1 MAQNAPC
8 AAPKVVNP
16 RTGKCVQAGSRA
28 LRFSGYYNGGFPL
41 HELFKNVPGTRT
53 CAPGKMLNPT
63 TDRCI
68 TVGGVTWLKL
78 GYGSTTKTIKVPNT
92 AEVSRLANAL
102 DASQAEFIKKH
113 DAHRAALTNL
123 QRAEREL
130 ALARAEGAMR
140 STELEAAHARIDALE
155 NELADKA
162 ADVVTAAA
170 RIGALE
176 KQLSAQAAAAQTKLR
191 AAETRVRDLEKNVQ
205 ARNATIKSQTDSL
218 TNSKFRGFRAA
229 VSKSKGQNIAW
240 WNVLGYDPHVH
251 GTVSPALIDTLEAA
265 ALRDAKI
272 YYTKKFQVGG
282 SPERG
287 VEFVDVKTAVKSAAA
302 EARRTGAAPEGYDW
316 QYADARAARAAQNA
330 ARAAQN
336 AARAVQNADARAARA
351 AQNATRAVQNAEARA
366 SRAEQNAS
374 DAQRAFDAKL
384 QTVQRLAEAELK
396 RRVETAQKELAEAM
410 QAQTARDR
418 GAIETLQR
426 NLRNARASAAAAA
439 TAPRENANR
448 DRRKRKTEDPKLPAA
463 LAPTLKKART
473 ERENVEMPE
482 APPIRR
488 SERLGAKRDKTASGQ
503 K

>member
-302 EARRTGAAPEGYDW
+302 EARRAGAAPEGYDW

-330 ARAAQN
+330 A
-336 AARAVQNADARAARA
+336 
-351 AQNATRAVQNAEARA
+351 RAVQNAEARA

-374 DAQRAFDAKL
+374 DAQRAFDAKM

-439 TAPRENANR
+439 TAPGENANR
-448 DRRKRKTEDPKLPAA
+448 NRRKRKTEDPKLPAA

-488 SERLGAKRDKTASGQ
+488 SERLGAKRDKPPSGQ

>member
-1 MAQNAPC
+1 MAKNAPC

-53 CAPGKMLNPT
+53 CGPGKTLNPT

-78 GYGSTTKTIKVPNT
+78 GYGSATKTIKVPNT
-92 AEVSRLANAL
+92 AEVSRLTNAL

-176 KQLSAQAAAAQTKLR
+176 KELSAKAAAAQTKLR

-240 WNVLGYDPHVH
+240 WNVLGYDPHLH
-251 GTVSPALIDTLEAA
+251 GTVSPALIETLEAA

-287 VEFVDVKTAVKSAAA
+287 VEFVDVKTAIKSAAA
-302 EARRTGAAPEGYDW
+302 EARTGAAPEGYDW
-316 QYADARAARAAQNA
+316 QYADARATK
-330 ARAAQN
+330 AAQN
-336 AARAVQNADARAARA
+336 AARAVQNADARATKA
-351 AQNATRAVQNAEARA
+351 AQNAARAVQNADARA
-366 SRAEQNAS
+366 TKAAQNAARAEQNAS

-410 QAQTARDR
+410 HAQTARDR
-418 GAIETLQR
+418 GTIETLQR
-426 NLRNARASAAAAA
+426 NLRNARAALASTAAA
-439 TAPRENANR
+439 TPPSENASRN
-448 DRRKRKTEDPKLPAA
+448 RRKRKTEDPKLPAA
-463 LAPTLKKART
+463 LAPTLKKSRV
-473 ERENVEMPE
+473 EQENVEMPE

-488 SERLGAKRDKTASGQ
+488 SERLGAKKDTSQ

>member
-302 EARRTGAAPEGYDW
+302 EARRAGAAPEGYDW
-316 QYADARAARAAQNA
+316 QYADARAA
-330 ARAAQN
+330 
-336 AARAVQNADARAARA
+336 
-351 AQNATRAVQNAEARA
+351 RAVQNAEARA

-374 DAQRAFDAKL
+374 DAQRAFDAKM

-439 TAPRENANR
+439 TAPGENANR
-448 DRRKRKTEDPKLPAA
+448 NRRKRKTEDPKLPAA

-488 SERLGAKRDKTASGQ
+488 SERLGAKRDKPPSGQ

>member
-302 EARRTGAAPEGYDW
+302 EARRAGAAPEGYDW

-330 ARAAQN
+330 ARA
-336 AARAVQNADARAARA
+336 
-351 AQNATRAVQNAEARA
+351 VQNAEARA

-374 DAQRAFDAKL
+374 DAQRSFDAKL

-439 TAPRENANR
+439 TAPGENANR
-448 DRRKRKTEDPKLPAA
+448 NRRKRKTEDPKLPAA

-488 SERLGAKRDKTASGQ
+488 SERLGAKRDKPPSGQ

>member
-1 MAQNAPC
+1 M
-8 AAPKVVNP
+8 
-16 RTGKCVQAGSRA
+16 
-28 LRFSGYYNGGFPL
+28 
-41 HELFKNVPGTRT
+41 
-53 CAPGKMLNPT
+53 
-63 TDRCI
+63 
-68 TVGGVTWLKL
+68 
-78 GYGSTTKTIKVPNT
+78 
-92 AEVSRLANAL
+92 
-102 DASQAEFIKKH
+102 
-113 DAHRAALTNL
+113 
-123 QRAEREL
+123 
-130 ALARAEGAMR
+130 
-140 STELEAAHARIDALE
+140 
-155 NELADKA
+155 
-162 ADVVTAAA
+162 
-170 RIGALE
+170 
-176 KQLSAQAAAAQTKLR
+176 
-191 AAETRVRDLEKNVQ
+191 
-205 ARNATIKSQTDSL
+205 
-218 TNSKFRGFRAA
+218 
-229 VSKSKGQNIAW
+229 
-240 WNVLGYDPHVH
+240 
-251 GTVSPALIDTLEAA
+251 
-265 ALRDAKI
+265 
-272 YYTKKFQVGG
+272 
-282 SPERG
+282 
-287 VEFVDVKTAVKSAAA
+287 
-302 EARRTGAAPEGYDW
+302 
-316 QYADARAARAAQNA
+316 
-330 ARAAQN
+330 
-336 AARAVQNADARAARA
+336 QNADARAARA